1 MTLLDRVAAGR
12 STFDRVRLPGSAAR
26 RNRALADPV
35 LTAYL
40 NEQLAS
46 ATTLADQF
54 RRAAATDELLPER
67 ATLLAVRREITAD
80 RTVLR
85 VVMRRLDV
93 PTNWSVQGVTW
104 ASGRLA
110 RLLPL
115 LHRLPVVERIP
126 TTHPT
131 REGAVHALLVLE
143 ELLGDLH
150 RRSVSA
156 RLLRELVDAADGVRI
171 EAVEGLPDRAVKQ
184 AQAVEAAH
192 RRCAAPL
199 LAR

>member
-1 MTLLDRVAAGR
+1 MDR
-12 STFDRVRLPGSAAR
+12 STFDRLRLPGGAAR
-26 RNRALADPV
+26 RDRALADPV

-46 ATTLADQF
+46 ATTLADHL
-54 RRAAATDELLPER
+54 RRAAAKEELLPER

-80 RTVLR
+80 RAVLR
-85 VVMRRLDV
+85 VAMKRLAV

-110 RLLPL
+110 RLVPL

-126 TTHPT
+126 STHPT
-131 REGAVHALLVLE
+131 REGAVQALLVLE

-156 RLLRELVDAADGVRI
+156 RLLRDLVDAADGVRV
-171 EAVEGLPDRAVKQ
+171 EAVEGLPERAVQQ
-184 AQAVEAAH
+184 AQVVEAAH

-199 LAR
+199 LSR